1 MPAFRRHPLLGP
13 EINGVGQFNWPRTPP
28 RDPDTLLISVLSKA
42 AIRDRP
48 LRVGGLN
55 LPLDPQ
61 VTWEGRQSGRR
72 DLLCAC
78 SPRPSP
84 SQVTNCLV
92 NQAGA
97 DNIRV
102 LASGREETTTSS
114 LVDDF
119 GIEHARIILY
129 PTDELLS
136 DELSL
141 WKKACIELE

>member
-1 MPAFRRHPLLGP
+1 
-13 EINGVGQFNWPRTPP
+13 
-28 RDPDTLLISVLSKA
+28 
-42 AIRDRP
+42 
-48 LRVGGLN
+48 
-55 LPLDPQ
+55 
-61 VTWEGRQSGRR
+61 
-72 DLLCAC
+72 
-78 SPRPSP
+78 
-84 SQVTNCLV
+84 VTNCLV

-102 LASGREETTTSS
+102 LASGREETSTSS